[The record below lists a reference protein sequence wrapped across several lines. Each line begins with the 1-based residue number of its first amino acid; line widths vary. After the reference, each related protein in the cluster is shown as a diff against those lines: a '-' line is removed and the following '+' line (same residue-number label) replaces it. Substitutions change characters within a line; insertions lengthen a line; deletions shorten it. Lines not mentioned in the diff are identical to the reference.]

1 MSNDDPT
8 GQAAASA
15 AQVAMAGL
23 TVGEAVV
30 RARRDR
36 RLADEQRLDAARRA
50 EQQSERGL
58 RRVERGPGQPE
69 AGPSAAQ
76 GAADAQAARERRTGD
91 ELWQAARESA
101 ATPDDPTTAQVD
113 EHLDGHQVSRSQ
125 AAAAAT
131 SDRRADSA
139 RAAAARAAQDYP
151 RRPRPQ
157 ARRTPAPTTAPRR
170 STPSPRRTR

>member
-36 RLADEQRLDAARRA
+36 RVADEQRLDAARRA
-50 EQQSERGL
+50 EQRSERGL
-58 RRVERGPGQPE
+58 RRVERGAQRPE
-69 AGPSAAQ
+69 AGMSAAQ
-76 GAADAQAARERRTGD
+76 AAADAQTARERRTGD

-101 ATPDDPTTAQVD
+101 ATPDDPTTAHVD
-113 EHLDGHQVSRSQ
+113 EHLDGHQVSRGQ
-125 AAAAAT
+125 AAAAGT
-131 SDRRADSA
+131 SDQRADAA
-139 RAAAARAAQDYP
+139 RAAAARAVQDYP
-151 RRPRPQ
+151 SRPRSQ
-157 ARRTPAPTTAPRR
+157 ARGAPAPTTAPRR
-170 STPSPRRTR
+170 AAPSPRRTR